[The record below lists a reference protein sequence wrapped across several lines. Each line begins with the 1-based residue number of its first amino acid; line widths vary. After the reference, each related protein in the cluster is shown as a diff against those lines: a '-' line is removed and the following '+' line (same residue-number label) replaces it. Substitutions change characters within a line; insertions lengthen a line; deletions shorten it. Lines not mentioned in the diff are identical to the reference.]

1 MRLGG
6 FKKETVS
13 KVSESIVMI
22 YIDIENCIRQ
32 IDCIKMICQYYGY
45 EKIST
50 IKVNILFDRSYQSAH
65 LYCKLFCIIPEVKNS
80 IAYSHKDEKIC
91 NTAFAF

>member
-6 FKKETVS
+6 FKKEIVS

-22 YIDIENCIRQ
+22 YIDIENCIRN
-32 IDCIKMICQYYGY
+32 IKMICQYYGY

>member
-1 MRLGG
+1 MRFSGL
-6 FKKETVS
+6 KKEIVS
-13 KVSESIVMI
+13 KASESIVMI
-22 YIDIENCIRQ
+22 DIDIKNYRHIE
-32 IDCIKMICQYYGY
+32 MICQYYGY